1 MPYISFIE
9 SAHRRKGQG
18 DFSSSKKQ
26 VSSFKLNSKD
36 YPEISEHYLS
46 NASQNPLETRTLQ
59 NHKQK
64 QNPVPVFSSKLQTH
78 SSKGNS
84 LGGTSL
90 KNKCKSP
97 IKTQSIK
104 LNLSGNGRYTQK
116 PMSVQQQRVG
126 GMKPLVKF
134 NETVGDPREF
144 SKLYDGHEIHQHS
157 DEVKSG
163 KKYLSEKKASGDS
176 KKNPNLTNSENSKK
190 GSDKINYSLYSSK
203 SRDNLEL
210 EKKYD

>member
-9 SAHRRKGQG
+9 SAHRRNVHENC
-18 DFSSSKKQ
+18 SSSKKQ

-36 YPEISEHYLS
+36 YPEISEHYIS

-64 QNPVPVFSSKLQTH
+64 QKPIPVFSSKLLTH

-90 KNKCKSP
+90 KNKCRSP
-97 IKTQSIK
+97 IKTHSIR

-116 PMSVQQQRVG
+116 PMSVQQERADG
-126 GMKPLVKF
+126 LKPLVKF
-134 NETVGDPREF
+134 SEAVCEPREF
-144 SKLYDGHEIHQHS
+144 FKLYDGHKINQHS
-157 DEVKSG
+157 DEVKSC
-163 KKYLSEKKASGDS
+163 KKYLSENKASGDS
-176 KKNPNLTNSENSKK
+176 KKNPNLTNSDNSKK

-203 SRDNLEL
+203 SRDNLEIG
-210 EKKYD
+210 KKYD